1 MDPLTNSSV
10 IGRLL
15 EEISWEGQNVRAYRD
30 GGRGRENV
38 LTAEVLW
45 PLSCLPRDAFLAEV
59 LRHAHGAEA
68 NRLRAAAEAEEADVM
83 LLPDEIKLGPER
95 VVVQPDASIISP
107 STFVLVEAKRIR
119 PSSFQAHQLPRE
131 LVALVSQAG
140 ARSPLLLLVLKEPP
154 PVPVAGLGRLSLH
167 DALTLDLPAVLA
179 KTPEVN
185 ATMHDLVERLP
196 DIVAWITWAEIAE
209 LTRRQRGLFHDAL
222 YGLRGTVQRL
232 TDEVTRAIEWHG

>member
-1 MDPLTNSSV
+1 
-10 IGRLL
+10 
-15 EEISWEGQNVRAYRD
+15 
-30 GGRGRENV
+30 
-38 LTAEVLW
+38 
-45 PLSCLPRDAFLAEV
+45 
-59 LRHAHGAEA
+59 
-68 NRLRAAAEAEEADVM
+68 M
-83 LLPDEIKLGPER
+83 LLPDEIKLGPEW

-107 STFVLVEAKRIR
+107 STYVLVEAKRIR

-196 DIVAWITWAEIAE
+196 DIVAWITWGRDRRADPSPARLVPRRSIRSSGDGAAPDRRGHPSDRMAR
-209 LTRRQRGLFHDAL
+209 LSRPSRICQGGASYRRDRAGLCRSLKMTR
-222 YGLRGTVQRL
+222 
-232 TDEVTRAIEWHG
+232 

>member
-68 NRLRAAAEAEEADVM
+68 NRLRAAAEAAEADVM

-95 VVVQPDASIISP
+95 VVVQPCAP
-107 STFVLVEAKRIR
+107 ST
-119 PSSFQAHQLPRE
+119 SSTHD
-131 LVALVSQAG
+131 
-140 ARSPLLLLVLKEPP
+140 
-154 PVPVAGLGRLSLH
+154 RL
-167 DALTLDLPAVLA
+167 
-179 KTPEVN
+179 
-185 ATMHDLVERLP
+185 
-196 DIVAWITWAEIAE
+196 
-209 LTRRQRGLFHDAL
+209 
-222 YGLRGTVQRL
+222 
-232 TDEVTRAIEWHG
+232 